1 MNGPLDDAMEG
12 LARDVQRQE
21 RLAKKRVAFQEL
33 AVKALL
39 RHFHLMQEEARLRE
53 LCYDQTGERH
63 LLFSWFMHAHLDFPV
78 WLGARNVPV
87 EAVNQYRK
95 RSYRR
100 PTAPGAAHPIT
111 RCGLFRSLDDL
122 RQGAPPGWGLPV
134 GLVFRRWHHGRPLKV
149 LHTAE
154 VPIRGW
160 RDQVRVETTEGPE
173 VVTLEDFETFLQA
186 LRWSP

>member
-111 RCGLFRSLDDL
+111 RCGLFRSLDEAEA
-122 RQGAPPGWGLPV
+122 RASGRSQSEQ
-134 GLVFRRWHHGRPLKV
+134 GRPAVGRQKNLDKR
-149 LHTAE
+149 T
-154 VPIRGW
+154 IDR
-160 RDQVRVETTEGPE
+160 
-173 VVTLEDFETFLQA
+173 
-186 LRWSP
+186 